1 MGVISVRGL
10 LALLKLGDVEFLVYD
25 LWYWLDLC
33 VQLLLDG
40 DQIEA
45 VVVSDKVDS
54 ETEVTKT
61 T

>member
-1 MGVISVRGL
+1 MGLISVRGL